1 MRGQVGRGT
10 AVRAADGP
18 ANQALSSV
26 CNHGPESLPLP
37 EGLWLCTEGRGAFF
51 FQLLSSN

>member
-18 ANQALSSV
+18 ANQALGSV
-26 CNHGPESLPLP
+26 CNYGPEGLPLSR
-37 EGLWLCTEGRGAFF
+37 GLWLCT
-51 FQLLSSN
+51 